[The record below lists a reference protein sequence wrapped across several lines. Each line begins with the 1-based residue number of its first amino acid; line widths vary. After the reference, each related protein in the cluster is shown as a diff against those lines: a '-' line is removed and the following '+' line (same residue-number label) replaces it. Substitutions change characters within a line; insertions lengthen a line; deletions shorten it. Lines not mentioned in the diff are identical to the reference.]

1 MGIGWEGEKVRLVP
15 LDFDRHFEN
24 CYQWIN
30 DPEVNEWLAVGDFP
44 MSRLAE
50 REWFEARQKSTYP
63 ELALAIETL
72 DGVHIGNTGLHRI
85 DFRHGTALTGSLIGD
100 KENRGKG
107 YGTDAARVRAW
118 YCFHVLG
125 LRMLYSEY
133 FADNEL
139 SKRMQEKA
147 GYKQYGV
154 RPQAMWKRGEHRDM
168 VLTYLSREDW
178 LAAR

>member
-1 MGIGWEGEKVRLVP
+1 MGLGWEGKKVRLVP
-15 LDFDRHFEN
+15 LDFDKHFEN
-24 CYQWIN
+24 CYKWIN
-30 DPEVNEWLAVGDFP
+30 DPEVNEWLGVGDLP

-50 REWFEARQKSTYP
+50 KEWFEARQKSSNPTI
-63 ELALAIETL
+63 ALAIETL
-72 DGVHIGNTGLHRI
+72 DGVHIGQTGLHNI
-85 DFRHGTALTGSLIGD
+85 DLRNGTANTGSFIGD

-107 YGTDAARVRAW
+107 YGTDAARVRSW

-133 FADNEL
+133 FAGNEF
-139 SKRMQEKA
+139 SNRMQEKA

-154 RPQAMWKRGEHRDM
+154 KPKAMWKRGEYRDM

-178 LAAR
+178 EASQ